1 MFNETH
7 ATWTK
12 RNSCLKNHSKTEKKP
27 QTKNLSAT
35 TKGYEKK
42 NFKYLFSVSIV
53 RDKRKE
59 DKKDLQCPECLEIY
73 IPPKNVPRIIV
84 KKYYF

>member
-1 MFNETH
+1 MQHEQKEIH
-7 ATWTK
+7 A
-12 RNSCLKNHSKTEKKP
+12 LKNHSKTEKKP

-35 TKGYEKK
+35 TKEYEKK
-42 NFKYLFSVSIV
+42 FFKKLFSVSIV

-73 IPPKNVPRIIV
+73 IPPKNLPRIII
-84 KKYYF
+84 KKCHF